1 MMDAIDTLLAN
12 FSKEIE
18 IIIVP
23 NPKRFVVR
31 FGAFPSQETLSPLLR
46 LFESKRFEWSTYDK
60 EIDPEKTLSFNVDAV
75 NVIPVPEAIAA
86 LTKIWTDMGYR
97 VKLKHEGGKEASLER
112 GGALDKA

>member
-1 MMDAIDTLLAN
+1 MDAIDTLLAN

-23 NPKRFVVR
+23 NPKRFKVM
-31 FGAFPSQETLSPLLR
+31 FGSYPAKETLSPLTR
-46 LFESKRFEWSTYDK
+46 LFESQRFKWSTYD
-60 EIDPEKTLSFNVDAV
+60 EEPEPEKTLSFCVDAV

-86 LTKIWTDMGYR
+86 LTKIWTEMGYK
-97 VKLKHEGGKEASLER
+97 VTLKHEGGKEANLER

>member
-31 FGAFPSQETLSPLLR
+31 FGAFPSQETLSPLTR
-46 LFESKRFEWSTYDK
+46 LFESQRFKWSTYD
-60 EIDPEKTLSFNVDAV
+60 EEPEPEKTLSFYVDAV

-86 LTKIWTDMGYR
+86 LTKVWTEMGYR
-97 VKLKHEGGKEASLER
+97 VKLKHEGGKEASLGR
-112 GGALDKA
+112 GEALGKA

>member
-1 MMDAIDTLLAN
+1 MDAIDTLLAN

-23 NPKRFVVR
+23 NPKRFKVV
-31 FGAFPSQETLSPLLR
+31 FGSYPDKETLSPLTR
-46 LFESKRFEWSTYDK
+46 LFESQRFNWSTYD
-60 EIDPEKTLSFNVDAV
+60 EEPEPEKTLSFYVDAV

-86 LTKIWTDMGYR
+86 LTKIWTEMGYR
-97 VKLKHEGGKEASLER
+97 VTLKHEGGKETSLER